1 MPERSSGARLKMK
14 NYEIMFIVNPNTP
27 DEEVDK
33 INSQVEGVITSGGG
47 QVQKTEKMGTRKLA
61 YEIDRHREGHYVLF
75 VVTANGDIVREVERR
90 LRVMDPVIKY
100 ITVRT
105 DEDTRRLEKIKSFRQ
120 RRATRRSSQQRS
132 AAVAELPEEPGE
144 EEEM

>member
-1 MPERSSGARLKMK
+1 MR

-47 QVQKTEKMGTRKLA
+47 QVQKTEKMGKRKLA

-105 DEDTRRLEKIKSFRQ
+105 DEDTKRLDKVKAFRQ

-132 AAVAELPEEPGE
+132 AAAAVAELPEEPGE
-144 EEEM
+144 QEEM

>member
-47 QVQKTEKMGTRKLA
+47 QVQKTEKMGKRKLA
-61 YEIDRHREGHYVLF
+61 C
-75 VVTANGDIVREVERR
+75 
-90 LRVMDPVIKY
+90 
-100 ITVRT
+100 
-105 DEDTRRLEKIKSFRQ
+105 S
-120 RRATRRSSQQRS
+120 SSQPTAIS
-132 AAVAELPEEPGE
+132 FAKSNAGCE
-144 EEEM
+144 

>member
-1 MPERSSGARLKMK
+1 MK
-14 NYEIMFIVNPNTP
+14 NYEIRFIVNPNTP
-27 DEEVDK
+27 EEEGDK

-47 QVQKTEKMGTRKLA
+47 QVQKTEKMGKRKLA

-105 DEDTRRLEKIKSFRQ
+105 DEDTKRLDKVKAFRQ

-132 AAVAELPEEPGE
+132 AAAAVAELPEEPGE
-144 EEEM
+144 QEEM

>member
-1 MPERSSGARLKMK
+1 MR

-27 DEEVDK
+27 EEEVDK

-47 QVQKTEKMGTRKLA
+47 QVQKTEKMGKRKLA

-105 DEDTRRLEKIKSFRQ
+105 DEDTKRLDKVKAFRQ

-132 AAVAELPEEPGE
+132 AAAVAELPEEPGE
-144 EEEM
+144 QEEM